1 MMQNFPVAA
10 VSGLL
15 VRKQVKMHLNS
26 LIQSVSSDIIIE
38 KTKTYT
44 YRRVIQ
50 RLIHR
55 CITCVN
61 TVGQF

>member
-15 VRKQVKMHLNS
+15 VRKEVKMHLSS
-26 LIQSVSSDIIIE
+26 LIQSVSSGIII
-38 KTKTYT
+38 KNTYT
-44 YRRVIQ
+44 YCRVIQ

-61 TVGQF
+61 TIGLF